1 MRPCVFC
8 GSTTGE
14 PTDEHVIPKWARKAF
29 DIQGPVTL
37 HSRDRHISTDKKLVG
52 RMQHL
57 NLVLRGEICACC
69 NNGWL
74 SGLERAVQP
83 ILQPMVVSA
92 RPTALDAPAQALI
105 AAWAVKT
112 VLLLE
117 RAIRQKYPQRR
128 LIEGYE
134 ATSQEF
140 AWLQTHS
147 EPPPRSMVWLGCWDC
162 KQETPAMYEPS
173 GAVLP
178 TRDGYELA
186 GHLTTFAIGF
196 VAFQVFTVDFL
207 AAELHGAYVWNT
219 HVPVS
224 LAGSLERIWPPQLLV
239 SDVSWPPQAF
249 ANGDWGR
256 LVTWDGRLR
265 PARPTGAEP

>member
-1 MRPCVFC
+1 
-8 GSTTGE
+8 
-14 PTDEHVIPKWARKAF
+14 
-29 DIQGPVTL
+29 
-37 HSRDRHISTDKKLVG
+37 
-52 RMQHL
+52 MQHL